1 MFLYYIHWGVMTY
14 EVVLSQRVLDYINLV
29 KVKNSFKTKIKQGD
43 LWEKNTVE
51 WLTDSADKLK

>member
-1 MFLYYIHWGVMTY
+1 MTY

-43 LWEKNTVE
+43 L
-51 WLTDSADKLK
+51 